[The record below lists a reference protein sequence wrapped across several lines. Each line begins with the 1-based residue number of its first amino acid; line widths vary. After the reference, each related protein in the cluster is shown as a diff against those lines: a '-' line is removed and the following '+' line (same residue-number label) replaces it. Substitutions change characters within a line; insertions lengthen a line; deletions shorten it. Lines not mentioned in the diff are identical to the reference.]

1 MDNDRTH
8 VGRQQVVPRPTCP
21 PLFPQLASPLWP
33 NLSGLTFSWP
43 VFCTFPLLLQL
54 LFVGKV
60 FFISAKFPLIPYNSL
75 FCFCKFLEEPLIL
88 LSLLLLWISSI
99 GSFCLFS
106 FCKLLQ
112 YNPSFNWFEFCNFS
126 PLIMIVIHFSLSHSM
141 FPILVMDLPK
151 LLHAFLPSVKPKFD
165 QDLCTITVKGQSHE
179 EKLLFFWILSKRGGV
194 GGGMGVP
201 YPFFWHLFIKF
212 IFGQ

>member
-43 VFCTFPLLLQL
+43 VFALSLLSFNFYLLVKYSSSLQ
-54 LFVGKV
+54 
-60 FFISAKFPLIPYNSL
+60 KFPLIPHNSL

-112 YNPSFNWFEFCNFS
+112 YNPSFNWFEFCKFS
-126 PLIMIVIHFSLSHSM
+126 PPHIVTFVV
-141 FPILVMDLPK
+141 PI
-151 LLHAFLPSVKPKFD
+151 
-165 QDLCTITVKGQSHE
+165 QI
-179 EKLLFFWILSKRGGV
+179 
-194 GGGMGVP
+194 
-201 YPFFWHLFIKF
+201 FWHLFISSFLVNKRSLYPLKC
-212 IFGQ
+212 Q